1 MLVDVRDFLPPD
13 YKLPEKE
20 TAEHGSLRIAERK
33 EDFNVKASGSK
44 KLDGGVG
51 QGSTSNQ
58 GNKSPSKLKSK
69 PLAKGS
75 AGQIFILLR
84 RGKVLPGNEKAGR
97 PKKRRVQVANPEA
110 TTGGSSS
117 STTTTTTQ
125 LPPTTG
131 LPEWKIKE
139 VERDLKKRW
148 EEKEKVNLIL
158 EHFPCTRLP
167 YCFICGRSW
176 CAKAAAS
183 LEIHAHSQ
191 DLWFCPKVKYGRHQ
205 FCLIGNRPIG
215 KRGCEVTAFTIE
227 IGTGFR
233 RFLSDLIVFRFA
245 LEGRF
250 GNSFGTIFLKV
261 LCSPLVLASCHRN
274 F

>member
-1 MLVDVRDFLPPD
+1 MEFMLVDVRDFLPPD

-58 GNKSPSKLKSK
+58 GSKSPSKLKSK

-84 RGKVLPGNEKAGR
+84 RGKVLPGNEK

-110 TTGGSSS
+110 TTSSS

-131 LPEWKIKE
+131 LP
-139 VERDLKKRW
+139 
-148 EEKEKVNLIL
+148 
-158 EHFPCTRLP
+158 
-167 YCFICGRSW
+167 
-176 CAKAAAS
+176 
-183 LEIHAHSQ
+183 
-191 DLWFCPKVKYGRHQ
+191 
-205 FCLIGNRPIG
+205 
-215 KRGCEVTAFTIE
+215 
-227 IGTGFR
+227 
-233 RFLSDLIVFRFA
+233 
-245 LEGRF
+245 
-250 GNSFGTIFLKV
+250 
-261 LCSPLVLASCHRN
+261 
-274 F
+274 